1 MTRFDATQWPILSA
15 HLDRLL
21 GTGKAEQEAY
31 LNHLAS
37 DSPAVAQQLRRLLA
51 SHEHDA
57 FASFLS
63 DTPALTSAVAS
74 AASLAGQQIGPYVL
88 EAEIGRGGM
97 GTVWRAR
104 RADGRYQGQV
114 AVKLLDG
121 ALVGR
126 PAEQRFLR
134 EGNILAKLRHLNI
147 AYLLDAGVASHGQPF
162 LVLELVAGS
171 RIDQYCEAQ
180 ALTPRARIRLF
191 LAVLAA
197 VAHAHSH
204 LVIHRDLKPSN
215 ILVTDDGV
223 VKLLDFGVA
232 GLLLPDG
239 ADASAPRTLDVMT
252 ALTPEF
258 AAPEQLLNGTVTTA
272 TDVYALGLVLFVLL
286 AGRHPHDDIGGSLA
300 EQVRTVVDHDAP
312 RLSLTATAPGT
323 ARLLRGDL
331 DNIVAKAL
339 RREPGERYA
348 TADAFADDLRRYL
361 ADEPV
366 TARPDSLG
374 YRTSKFVARHRGGVA
389 SGILVGLA
397 LILLGG
403 FAIAQMFEARAQR
416 DNALMEA
423 RHASAQGELTEFLL
437 GDSLGQAPNDT
448 VKLKLERAHHLI
460 QRHFGGDPSM
470 QARLLMS
477 LSGRYIDM
485 GNAHDAADLSKEAQA
500 IAERIDDAH
509 LNADIACGQAD
520 DSVNAGD
527 LVTAHRQEAI
537 GYQNMKRLP
546 VVPSGLLAECAMAS
560 AQIAQ
565 LEGDFG
571 KAVDVMQSTLQALE
585 KDGVTRSPRYTSIA
599 HEYARSL
606 VKAGDYRRAWN
617 AERKVM
623 AIVTETGRDDSSG
636 YYAIINVA
644 ATALI
649 SGGQPKQAI
658 ALLDQTMARARAT
671 SPDWAPPFY
680 LDGSRLVALSDSGA
694 QQPVENDLE
703 HLAGKAEEQGLQTLA
718 TVYRASALQMR
729 LGRSDL
735 PAAEAQW
742 KTLSVTEGK
751 LLTNPARWHEA
762 KRVLIEQARL
772 ALAQS
777 HPVEAARLLDQANAL
792 DPKTH
797 PAADRDSLR
806 ALLLRSEI
814 AYSLKDYE
822 VAELNAQEA
831 LRLARAQ
838 AIDEQSSA
846 CIGLA
851 LLSRARIEAARG
863 QAALA
868 AATAREAL
876 RHLEANLDA
885 QSQLV
890 VTARELAMQA
900 AHDLRPTA

>member
-1 MTRFDATQWPILSA
+1 MKRFDATQWPILSA

-21 GTGKAEQEAY
+21 GASNAEQEAY
-31 LNHLAS
+31 LCHLAS
-37 DSPAVAQQLRRLLA
+37 HSPEVVQQLRRLLA

-74 AASLAGQQIGPYVL
+74 AASLVGQRLGPYVL

-97 GTVWRAR
+97 GTVWRAH
-104 RADGRYQGQV
+104 RADGRYEGQV
-114 AVKLLDG
+114 AVKLLNG
-121 ALVGR
+121 ALIGR

-134 EGNILAKLRHLNI
+134 EGNILAKLRHPNI
-147 AYLLDAGVASHGQPF
+147 AYLLDAGVAPHGQPF
-162 LVLELVAGS
+162 LVLELIAGS

-191 LAVLAA
+191 LAVLSA

-204 LVIHRDLKPSN
+204 LVIHRDLKPAN

-223 VKLLDFGVA
+223 VKMLDFGVA
-232 GLLLPDG
+232 GLLLPEG
-239 ADASAPRTLDVMT
+239 ADASAPHTLDVMT

-258 AAPEQLLNGTVTTA
+258 AAPEQLLNRAVTTA

-286 AGRHPHDDIGGSLA
+286 AGRHPHGDTGESIALR
-300 EQVRTVVDHDAP
+300 VRTVVDHDAP
-312 RLSLTATAPGT
+312 RLSLTAAAPAT

-339 RREPGERYA
+339 RREPEERYA

-366 TARPDSLG
+366 TARPDSAG
-374 YRTSKFVARHRGGVA
+374 YRLSKFVARHRGGVA
-389 SGILVGLA
+389 SGMLVGLA

-423 RHASAQGELTEFLL
+423 RRANAQGELTEFLL

-448 VKLKLERAHHLI
+448 VQLKLERAHNLI
-460 QRHFGGDPSM
+460 ARRFGGDPTM
-470 QARLLMS
+470 RAWLLMS
-477 LSGRYIDM
+477 LSGRYIDV
-485 GNAHDAADLSKEAQA
+485 GNARGAANLSNEAQA
-500 IAERIDDAH
+500 IAARVDDAH
-509 LNADIACGQAD
+509 LNADIACGQAED
-520 DSVNAGD
+520 GVNAGD
-527 LVTAHRQEAI
+527 LVTAHRQETI

-560 AQIAQ
+560 ALIAQ
-565 LEGDFG
+565 AEGDFG

-606 VKAGDYRRAWN
+606 LKAGDYRRAWD

-623 AIVTETGRDDSSG
+623 AIATETGRDDSSG
-636 YYAIINVA
+636 YYAMINVA

-649 SGGQPKQAI
+649 SGGQPQKAI
-658 ALLDQTMARARAT
+658 ALLDQTMARARAS
-671 SPDWAPPFY
+671 SPDWSAPFY
-680 LDGSRLVALSDSGA
+680 LDASRLVALAESDT
-694 QQPVENDLE
+694 QQPVENALE
-703 HLAGKAEEQGLQTLA
+703 RLASQAEEQGWQSLA
-718 TVYRASALQMR
+718 AVYRASALQSR
-729 LGRSDL
+729 LGHSDL
-735 PAAEAQW
+735 AAAQAQW
-742 KTLSVTEGK
+742 TTLGVTEGK
-751 LLTNPARWHEA
+751 LLANPAWWHEA
-762 KRVLIEQARL
+762 KRVLIDHARL
-772 ALAQS
+772 ALAQG
-777 HPVEAARLLDQANAL
+777 HPTDATRLLDQASAL
-792 DPKTH
+792 DPKAH
-797 PAADRDSLR
+797 PATDRDSLR
-806 ALLLRSEI
+806 ALLLRSQI
-814 AYSLKDYE
+814 AYTGKQYE
-822 VAELNAQEA
+822 VAEHAAQEA
-831 LRLARAQ
+831 LQLARAQ
-838 AIDEQSSA
+838 AIDAQSSA

-851 LLSRARIEAARG
+851 LLWRARSEAARG
-863 QAALA
+863 QAVLA
-868 AATAREAL
+868 SESAREAL

-885 QSQLV
+885 HSRLV
-890 VTARELAMQA
+890 ATARELAGKG
-900 AHDLRPTA
+900 T